1 MAPRILSMEMTMPII
16 HNGECYIQQSD
27 TCTICGETALDD
39 GRPIM
44 VVDSGKMEPMR
55 RDPAFLKF
63 ASDRLNY
70 DTKTSADA
78 LVDVFHAECLVECV
92 GDDWGKC
99 SPQQCD
105 GCEAHFLKDTPKWAF
120 RLRVGNADS
129 FSGTFVANEDSAN
142 SAIIC
147 PGCFEFYLGNEEIY
161 EGGRATQQRRRVGGH
176 T

>member
-1 MAPRILSMEMTMPII
+1 MPII

-63 ASDRLNY
+63 TSDKLNHV
-70 DTKTSADA
+70 TQTTADA
-78 LVDVFHAECLVECV
+78 LVDVFHAECLVSCV
-92 GDDWGKC
+92 GDDLGKC

-105 GCEAHFLKDTPKWAF
+105 GCEARFLKDTPKWAF
-120 RLRVGNADS
+120 RQ
-129 FSGTFVANEDSAN
+129 
-142 SAIIC
+142 I
-147 PGCFEFYLGNEEIY
+147 
-161 EGGRATQQRRRVGGH
+161 GRASCRERV
-176 T
+176 